1 MIIQVIVDD
10 NIKTDF
16 ILIILGTFIQIFSNR
31 SKILLE
37 YNCFTMLSVKFL
49 LYNKVNRYMYTYI
62 PCFWISFPF
71 RSPQST
77 EQSSLCYTAGS
88 HQLSILY
95 IVVCICQSTSPTSS
109 HLHLSPLVSICSHF
123 PHQSC
128 FCLTLFQIPHICIN
142 I

>member
-1 MIIQVIVDD
+1 MIIQVIVDA

-49 LYNKVNRYMYTYI
+49 LYNKVNRYMYIYI

-77 EQSSLCYTAGS
+77 E
-88 HQLSILY
+88 
-95 IVVCICQSTSPTSS
+95 
-109 HLHLSPLVSICSHF
+109 
-123 PHQSC
+123 
-128 FCLTLFQIPHICIN
+128 
-142 I
+142 